1 MGGWYECSRD
11 SRKIFPRRQAYRFS
25 KKLKSKQDL
34 FAYLQEELAKKGS
47 TFTEKEINAFLAEIY
62 DDFAILRRYLV
73 DYGYLS
79 RDQYGLEYRIEE
91 KR

>member
-1 MGGWYECSRD
+1 MLFL
-11 SRKIFPRRQAYRFS
+11 IQATILVIP
-25 KKLKSKQDL
+25 KKLKSKQVL

-47 TFTEKEINAFLAEIY
+47 TFTEKEVNAFLAEVY
-62 DDFAILRRYLV
+62 DDYAILRRYMV

>member
-1 MGGWYECSRD
+1 MNVQEIQEKSFREG
-11 SRKIFPRRQAYRFS
+11 KLIAFP
-25 KKLKSKQDL
+25 KKLKSRQDL

-47 TFTEKEINAFLAEIY
+47 TFTEKEVNAFLAEIY
-62 DDFAILRRYLV
+62 DDYAILRRYLV

>member
-1 MGGWYECSRD
+1 MNVQEIQEKSFREG
-11 SRKIFPRRQAYRFS
+11 KLIAFP

-47 TFTEKEINAFLAEIY
+47 TFTEKKVNAFLAENY

-79 RDQYGLEYRIEE
+79 RDYT
-91 KR
+91 

>member
-1 MGGWYECSRD
+1 MSTQDIQEKFFREGRL
-11 SRKIFPRRQAYRFS
+11 IVIP
-25 KKLKSKQDL
+25 KKLKSKQVL

-47 TFTEKEINAFLAEIY
+47 TFTEKEVNTFLVEIY
-62 DDFAILRRYLV
+62 DDYAILRRYLV

>member
-1 MGGWYECSRD
+1 MNVQEIQEKSFREG
-11 SRKIFPRRQAYRFS
+11 KLIAFP

-47 TFTEKEINAFLAEIY
+47 TFT
-62 DDFAILRRYLV
+62 
-73 DYGYLS
+73 
-79 RDQYGLEYRIEE
+79 

>member
-1 MGGWYECSRD
+1 MNTQDIQKKFFRD
-11 SRKIFPRRQAYRFS
+11 GKLLVIP
-25 KKLKSKQDL
+25 KKLKSKQVL

-47 TFTEKEINAFLAEIY
+47 TFTEKEVNTFLAEIY
-62 DDFAILRRYLV
+62 DDYAILRRYMV

>member
-1 MGGWYECSRD
+1 MF
-11 SRKIFPRRQAYRFS
+11 KRFKKNFS
-25 KKLKSKQDL
+25 EKASLSLFQKKLKSKQDL

-47 TFTEKEINAFLAEIY
+47 TFTEKEVNAFLAEIY

>member
-1 MGGWYECSRD
+1 MPIY
-11 SRKIFPRRQAYRFS
+11 
-25 KKLKSKQDL
+25 KKNWLKKAQYSLKV
-34 FAYLQEELAKKGS
+34 
-47 TFTEKEINAFLAEIY
+47 NAFLAENY

-73 DYGYLS
+73 DNGYLS

>member
-1 MGGWYECSRD
+1 MNVQEIQEKFFREG
-11 SRKIFPRRQAYRFS
+11 KLIAFP
-25 KKLKSKQDL
+25 KKLKSRQDL
-34 FAYLQEELAKKGS
+34 FAYLQEELAKKCS
-47 TFTEKEINAFLAEIY
+47 TFTEKEVNAFLAEIY

>member
-1 MGGWYECSRD
+1 MNVQEIQEKSFREG
-11 SRKIFPRRQAYRFS
+11 KLIAFP

-34 FAYLQEELAKKGS
+34 FAYLQEELAKKVS
-47 TFTEKEINAFLAEIY
+47 TFTEKEVNAFLAETY

>member
-1 MGGWYECSRD
+1 MNVQEIQEKFFREG
-11 SRKIFPRRQAYRFS
+11 KLIAFP
-25 KKLKSKQDL
+25 KKLKSRQDL
-34 FAYLQEELAKKGS
+34 FAYLQEELAKKDS
-47 TFTEKEINAFLAEIY
+47 TFTEKEVNAFLAEIY